1 MAEKNLNL
9 QNLDLSLLETLS
21 PAEKELALSIL
32 KEYAE
37 KGESSSLNDILLEDY
52 AEPPVDILT
61 FVDDYKYLGN
71 AWHDAQGNSKLYPYW
86 RKELVKIFPD
96 NLTTSVN
103 NAIFSGS
110 RGRGKEQPISSLVLS
125 DKGFIRMG
133 DVTLDTKVF
142 GCDGKLHPV
151 TGIYPQGVKDVYE
164 ITFSDGTTARCGL
177 EHLWKVVDMDH
188 MELHKNAPKEEV
200 LTTECLLNRSL
211 LSGRNRKFRYK
222 IPVCKPIKFER
233 KDTFISPYL
242 MGCLLGDGRFSGKH
256 YISITSADNLII
268 DIFKNELL
276 KNNYKLSPKKCKN
289 NKCIDFDILPIN
301 RGDKNKYVDEI
312 KKLNLLGTYSDTK
325 FIPDVYLYNDVESR
339 TALLQG
345 LLDTDGGLHKSKQ
358 RNGQISYSLE
368 FSTTSAKLRDD
379 VIWLVQ
385 SLGGTA
391 TYIRRASQYKDKH
404 DIIKKCLD
412 HYRIKIRLPE
422 EIIPFKLDRK
432 LIPYKNTTHI
442 QPYRYITRI
451 EKLDKKEECQCIM
464 VGSEEHLY
472 ITDNFIVTHNTEIA
486 VLIAAYLL
494 HRVLCLKDPVAH
506 FHLKPTE
513 KLVFAFMN
521 IKLDLAKEI
530 GIAKFQN
537 TIQSSPWF
545 LERGTLEGRT
555 KKMWVPKKF
564 NDQEAID
571 IKIGSQADDLIG
583 LPIYFC
589 FFDEVSFQ
597 KNKDVEKQKQKAND
611 AIDTAI
617 GGMKTRFVFKGKNP
631 TLLCLASSK
640 RSDKSF
646 LEEHMRKKL
655 KSEKDNVY
663 ISDGSVWEVKPKGTY
678 SEETFRIGLGNKFL
692 QSVVIPDEEPSEPY
706 IAKGYKIIEAPID
719 FKADFIDDI
728 DRALCDFAGISS
740 SSITKY
746 INGASVNQIITDR
759 IKNPFSREILEIG
772 DGPEDDTQ
780 YYNFFDINKIDPQL
794 RSKPL
799 FIHLDMSYTGD
810 MTGIAGVFIRGKK
823 HSLGELDQAK
833 DLFYSL
839 AFSVNIKAPK
849 GRHISFEKN
858 RNFIYWLK
866 EKGFNIKGITSDTFQ
881 SYDTGEALRAKGYPY
896 SVLSVDRVDT
906 NRVCIPYQYLRSTI
920 YEKRLEIY
928 EDKLLISELI
938 DLERNMDTGKI
949 DHPDGGCFTGDTK
962 VKLVDGRELSFFEL
976 IKEYEEGKINYVYSM
991 NLQSHKIEPKPIL
1004 KAWKTGENKSLIKLT
1019 FDNGECVECTPNHRF
1034 LLRNG
1039 VYIEAKDMLPGDSV
1053 MPLYTKYPTAGGLKN
1068 YRLYYEPFEDK
1079 WHFEHRQFAQKI
1091 LDEKYLVHH
1100 IDCNPDNNNPN
1111 NLVWCSKE
1119 LHIKIHQQMCTGAN
1133 SPEALQKKSQSI
1145 KNWHQLN
1152 KGSKKY
1158 LQRAEK
1164 TRNTL
1169 LKDNFE
1175 KYGHNASVDYQK
1187 HIKDIEQTFN
1197 VKWDALTTSERLSLG
1212 VKLAQIK
1219 DPTIQDKTVENLKR
1233 SHALGKFENA
1243 KKALQE
1249 CNDFNKQLKKLFPQ
1263 IDEEKFVEFFGFEYS
1278 SLEPRKRAPW
1288 INRYRQKL
1296 YELKNHKVV
1305 SIEYLDKKADVYD
1318 IEVADNHNFALA
1330 CGVFVHNCKD
1340 IADAT
1345 CGAIYNASKHAEE
1358 FAYDYGEQLE
1368 DVLRINGDSKEDDVK
1383 QLTIDLKNELL
1394 EMGQKRL
1401 NRRVHPSDA
1410 DQGTED
1416 YNLYDDIII
1425 I

>member
-21 PAEKELALSIL
+21 PAEQELALSIL

-151 TGIYPQGVKDVYE
+151 TGIYPQGVKDVYA

-177 EHLWKVVDMDH
+177 EHLWKVVDNVDAT
-188 MELHKNAPKEEV
+188 EKVLDTKALLEANLSLEKNDK
-200 LTTECLLNRSL
+200 
-211 LSGRNRKFRYK
+211 KFRYS
-222 IPVCKPIKFER
+222 IPVCKPIEFEER
-233 KDTFISPYL
+233 LTLLEPYQIATVTN
-242 MGCLLGDGRFSGKH
+242 H
-256 YISITSADNLII
+256 
-268 DIFKNELL
+268 
-276 KNNYKLSPKKCKN
+276 
-289 NKCIDFDILPIN
+289 
-301 RGDKNKYVDEI
+301 DKGIDEI
-312 KKLNLLGTYSDTK
+312 
-325 FIPDVYLYNDVESR
+325 YLHNSVKNRIE
-339 TALLQG
+339 LLQG
-345 LLDTDGGLHKSKQ
+345 YLDK
-358 RNGQISYSLE
+358 Y
-368 FSTTSAKLRDD
+368 AD
-379 VIWLVQ
+379 VIVQKNVVEFVCTNKSLNADITWLVQ
-385 SLGGTA
+385 SLGGITVN
-391 TYIRRASQYKDKH
+391 TDKNTL
-404 DIIKKCLD
+404 IIK
-412 HYRIKIRLPE
+412 LPG
-422 EIIPFKLDRK
+422 EIVPFKSK
-432 LIPYKNTTHI
+432 EKITNYKKIIHI
-442 QPYRYITRI
+442 QPYRYIARI

-555 KKMWVPKKF
+555 KKIWVPKKF

-611 AIDTAI
+611 AVDTAI

-810 MTGIAGVFIRGKK
+810 MTGIAGVFIKGKK

-881 SYDTGEALRAKGYPY
+881 AYDTGEALRAKGYPY

-949 DHPDGGCFTGDTK
+949 DHPDGG
-962 VKLVDGRELSFFEL
+962 L
-976 IKEYEEGKINYVYSM
+976 
-991 NLQSHKIEPKPIL
+991 
-1004 KAWKTGENKSLIKLT
+1004 
-1019 FDNGECVECTPNHRF
+1019 
-1034 LLRNG
+1034 
-1039 VYIEAKDMLPGDSV
+1039 
-1053 MPLYTKYPTAGGLKN
+1053 
-1068 YRLYYEPFEDK
+1068 
-1079 WHFEHRQFAQKI
+1079 
-1091 LDEKYLVHH
+1091 
-1100 IDCNPDNNNPN
+1100 
-1111 NLVWCSKE
+1111 
-1119 LHIKIHQQMCTGAN
+1119 
-1133 SPEALQKKSQSI
+1133 
-1145 KNWHQLN
+1145 
-1152 KGSKKY
+1152 
-1158 LQRAEK
+1158 
-1164 TRNTL
+1164 
-1169 LKDNFE
+1169 
-1175 KYGHNASVDYQK
+1175 
-1187 HIKDIEQTFN
+1187 
-1197 VKWDALTTSERLSLG
+1197 
-1212 VKLAQIK
+1212 
-1219 DPTIQDKTVENLKR
+1219 
-1233 SHALGKFENA
+1233 
-1243 KKALQE
+1243 
-1249 CNDFNKQLKKLFPQ
+1249 
-1263 IDEEKFVEFFGFEYS
+1263 
-1278 SLEPRKRAPW
+1278 
-1288 INRYRQKL
+1288 
-1296 YELKNHKVV
+1296 
-1305 SIEYLDKKADVYD
+1305 
-1318 IEVADNHNFALA
+1318 
-1330 CGVFVHNCKD
+1330 KD

-1368 DVLRINGDSKEDDVK
+1368 DVLRINGGSKEDDVK
-1383 QLTIDLKNELL
+1383 QLTIDLENELL

-1401 NRRVHPSDA
+1401 NKRVHPSDA

>member
-133 DVTLDTKVF
+133 DVTLNTKVF

-164 ITFSDGTTARCGL
+164 ITFSDDTTARCGL

-242 MGCLLGDGRFSGKH
+242 MGCLLGDGCFSGKH

-268 DIFKNELL
+268 DIFKKELL

-432 LIPYKNTTHI
+432 LIPYKNTMHV
-442 QPYRYITRI
+442 QPYRYIAHI

-555 KKMWVPKKF
+555 KKIWVPKKF

-583 LPIYFC
+583 LPIYFCLDGDTEILTSNGVSKIKNLVDKQIKVPTISDDSNIVLSNICSVKQTAESNIEYEIKLEDNTIIKCTPNHRFRLVDGSYKEAQNLNEDDDILSFTMLNRWNNKKEMLKIKSIKVNYLGKPKQYYDLINADPYNNFFIKTNSAYICSHNC

-810 MTGIAGVFIRGKK
+810 MTGIAGVFIKGKK

-949 DHPDGGCFTGDTK
+949 D
-962 VKLVDGRELSFFEL
+962 
-976 IKEYEEGKINYVYSM
+976 
-991 NLQSHKIEPKPIL
+991 QS
-1004 KAWKTGENKSLIKLT
+1004 
-1019 FDNGECVECTPNHRF
+1019 
-1034 LLRNG
+1034 
-1039 VYIEAKDMLPGDSV
+1039 
-1053 MPLYTKYPTAGGLKN
+1053 
-1068 YRLYYEPFEDK
+1068 YR
-1079 WHFEHRQFAQKI
+1079 
-1091 LDEKYLVHH
+1091 
-1100 IDCNPDNNNPN
+1100 
-1111 NLVWCSKE
+1111 S
-1119 LHIKIHQQMCTGAN
+1119 
-1133 SPEALQKKSQSI
+1133 SP
-1145 KNWHQLN
+1145 
-1152 KGSKKY
+1152 
-1158 LQRAEK
+1158 R
-1164 TRNTL
+1164 
-1169 LKDNFE
+1169 
-1175 KYGHNASVDYQK
+1175 
-1187 HIKDIEQTFN
+1187 
-1197 VKWDALTTSERLSLG
+1197 
-1212 VKLAQIK
+1212 
-1219 DPTIQDKTVENLKR
+1219 
-1233 SHALGKFENA
+1233 
-1243 KKALQE
+1243 
-1249 CNDFNKQLKKLFPQ
+1249 
-1263 IDEEKFVEFFGFEYS
+1263 
-1278 SLEPRKRAPW
+1278 
-1288 INRYRQKL
+1288 
-1296 YELKNHKVV
+1296 
-1305 SIEYLDKKADVYD
+1305 
-1318 IEVADNHNFALA
+1318 
-1330 CGVFVHNCKD
+1330 
-1340 IADAT
+1340 
-1345 CGAIYNASKHAEE
+1345 
-1358 FAYDYGEQLE
+1358 
-1368 DVLRINGDSKEDDVK
+1368 
-1383 QLTIDLKNELL
+1383 
-1394 EMGQKRL
+1394 
-1401 NRRVHPSDA
+1401 
-1410 DQGTED
+1410 
-1416 YNLYDDIII
+1416 
-1425 I
+1425 

>member
-222 IPVCKPIKFER
+222 IPVCKPIEFER

-242 MGCLLGDGRFSGKH
+242 MGCLLGDGCFSGKH

-432 LIPYKNTTHI
+432 LIPYKNTMHI
-442 QPYRYITRI
+442 QPYRYIAHI

-555 KKMWVPKKF
+555 KKIWVPKKF

-692 QSVVIPDEEPSEPY
+692 QSIVIPDEEPSEPY

-799 FIHLDMSYTGD
+799 FVHLDMSYTGD

-949 DHPDGGCFTGDTK
+949 DHPDGG
-962 VKLVDGRELSFFEL
+962 L
-976 IKEYEEGKINYVYSM
+976 
-991 NLQSHKIEPKPIL
+991 
-1004 KAWKTGENKSLIKLT
+1004 
-1019 FDNGECVECTPNHRF
+1019 
-1034 LLRNG
+1034 
-1039 VYIEAKDMLPGDSV
+1039 
-1053 MPLYTKYPTAGGLKN
+1053 
-1068 YRLYYEPFEDK
+1068 
-1079 WHFEHRQFAQKI
+1079 
-1091 LDEKYLVHH
+1091 
-1100 IDCNPDNNNPN
+1100 
-1111 NLVWCSKE
+1111 
-1119 LHIKIHQQMCTGAN
+1119 
-1133 SPEALQKKSQSI
+1133 
-1145 KNWHQLN
+1145 
-1152 KGSKKY
+1152 
-1158 LQRAEK
+1158 
-1164 TRNTL
+1164 
-1169 LKDNFE
+1169 
-1175 KYGHNASVDYQK
+1175 
-1187 HIKDIEQTFN
+1187 
-1197 VKWDALTTSERLSLG
+1197 
-1212 VKLAQIK
+1212 
-1219 DPTIQDKTVENLKR
+1219 
-1233 SHALGKFENA
+1233 
-1243 KKALQE
+1243 
-1249 CNDFNKQLKKLFPQ
+1249 
-1263 IDEEKFVEFFGFEYS
+1263 
-1278 SLEPRKRAPW
+1278 
-1288 INRYRQKL
+1288 
-1296 YELKNHKVV
+1296 
-1305 SIEYLDKKADVYD
+1305 
-1318 IEVADNHNFALA
+1318 
-1330 CGVFVHNCKD
+1330 KD

-1383 QLTIDLKNELL
+1383 QLTIDLENELL

>member
-211 LSGRNRKFRYK
+211 LSSRNRKFRYK

-242 MGCLLGDGRFSGKH
+242 MGCLLGDGCFSGKH

-358 RNGQISYSLE
+358 RNRQISYSLE

-432 LIPYKNTTHI
+432 LIPYKNTAHI

-472 ITDNFIVTHNTEIA
+472 ITNNFIVTHNTEIA

-555 KKMWVPKKF
+555 KKIWVPKKF
-564 NDQEAID
+564 NGQEAID

-692 QSVVIPDEEPSEPY
+692 QSIVIPDEEPSEPY

-746 INGASVNQIITDR
+746 INGASVNQIVTDR

-949 DHPDGGCFTGDTK
+949 DHPDGG
-962 VKLVDGRELSFFEL
+962 L
-976 IKEYEEGKINYVYSM
+976 
-991 NLQSHKIEPKPIL
+991 
-1004 KAWKTGENKSLIKLT
+1004 
-1019 FDNGECVECTPNHRF
+1019 
-1034 LLRNG
+1034 
-1039 VYIEAKDMLPGDSV
+1039 
-1053 MPLYTKYPTAGGLKN
+1053 
-1068 YRLYYEPFEDK
+1068 
-1079 WHFEHRQFAQKI
+1079 
-1091 LDEKYLVHH
+1091 
-1100 IDCNPDNNNPN
+1100 
-1111 NLVWCSKE
+1111 
-1119 LHIKIHQQMCTGAN
+1119 
-1133 SPEALQKKSQSI
+1133 
-1145 KNWHQLN
+1145 
-1152 KGSKKY
+1152 
-1158 LQRAEK
+1158 
-1164 TRNTL
+1164 
-1169 LKDNFE
+1169 
-1175 KYGHNASVDYQK
+1175 
-1187 HIKDIEQTFN
+1187 
-1197 VKWDALTTSERLSLG
+1197 
-1212 VKLAQIK
+1212 
-1219 DPTIQDKTVENLKR
+1219 
-1233 SHALGKFENA
+1233 
-1243 KKALQE
+1243 
-1249 CNDFNKQLKKLFPQ
+1249 
-1263 IDEEKFVEFFGFEYS
+1263 
-1278 SLEPRKRAPW
+1278 
-1288 INRYRQKL
+1288 
-1296 YELKNHKVV
+1296 
-1305 SIEYLDKKADVYD
+1305 
-1318 IEVADNHNFALA
+1318 
-1330 CGVFVHNCKD
+1330 KD

-1383 QLTIDLKNELL
+1383 QLTIDLENELL

>member
-242 MGCLLGDGRFSGKH
+242 MGCLLGDGCFSGKH

-368 FSTTSAKLRDD
+368 FSTTSTKLRDD

-432 LIPYKNTTHI
+432 LIPYKNTAHI

-472 ITDNFIVTHNTEIA
+472 ITNNFIVTHNTEIA

-506 FHLKPTE
+506 FQLKPTE

-555 KKMWVPKKF
+555 KKIWVPKKF
-564 NDQEAID
+564 NGQEAID

-611 AIDTAI
+611 AVDTAI

-799 FIHLDMSYTGD
+799 FVHLDMSYTGD

-949 DHPDGGCFTGDTK
+949 DHPDGG
-962 VKLVDGRELSFFEL
+962 L
-976 IKEYEEGKINYVYSM
+976 
-991 NLQSHKIEPKPIL
+991 
-1004 KAWKTGENKSLIKLT
+1004 
-1019 FDNGECVECTPNHRF
+1019 
-1034 LLRNG
+1034 
-1039 VYIEAKDMLPGDSV
+1039 
-1053 MPLYTKYPTAGGLKN
+1053 
-1068 YRLYYEPFEDK
+1068 
-1079 WHFEHRQFAQKI
+1079 
-1091 LDEKYLVHH
+1091 
-1100 IDCNPDNNNPN
+1100 
-1111 NLVWCSKE
+1111 
-1119 LHIKIHQQMCTGAN
+1119 
-1133 SPEALQKKSQSI
+1133 
-1145 KNWHQLN
+1145 
-1152 KGSKKY
+1152 
-1158 LQRAEK
+1158 
-1164 TRNTL
+1164 
-1169 LKDNFE
+1169 
-1175 KYGHNASVDYQK
+1175 
-1187 HIKDIEQTFN
+1187 
-1197 VKWDALTTSERLSLG
+1197 
-1212 VKLAQIK
+1212 
-1219 DPTIQDKTVENLKR
+1219 
-1233 SHALGKFENA
+1233 
-1243 KKALQE
+1243 
-1249 CNDFNKQLKKLFPQ
+1249 
-1263 IDEEKFVEFFGFEYS
+1263 
-1278 SLEPRKRAPW
+1278 
-1288 INRYRQKL
+1288 
-1296 YELKNHKVV
+1296 
-1305 SIEYLDKKADVYD
+1305 
-1318 IEVADNHNFALA
+1318 
-1330 CGVFVHNCKD
+1330 KD

-1368 DVLRINGDSKEDDVK
+1368 DVLRINGNSKEDDVK
-1383 QLTIDLKNELL
+1383 QLTIDLENELL

>member
-21 PAEKELALSIL
+21 PAEQELALSIL

-242 MGCLLGDGRFSGKH
+242 MGCLLGDGCFSGKH

-432 LIPYKNTTHI
+432 LIPYKNTAHV
-442 QPYRYITRI
+442 QPYRYIARI

-521 IKLDLAKEI
+521 IKLDLAEEI

-692 QSVVIPDEEPSEPY
+692 QSIVIPDEEPSEPY

-949 DHPDGGCFTGDTK
+949 DHPDGG
-962 VKLVDGRELSFFEL
+962 
-976 IKEYEEGKINYVYSM
+976 
-991 NLQSHKIEPKPIL
+991 
-1004 KAWKTGENKSLIKLT
+1004 
-1019 FDNGECVECTPNHRF
+1019 
-1034 LLRNG
+1034 
-1039 VYIEAKDMLPGDSV
+1039 
-1053 MPLYTKYPTAGGLKN
+1053 
-1068 YRLYYEPFEDK
+1068 
-1079 WHFEHRQFAQKI
+1079 
-1091 LDEKYLVHH
+1091 
-1100 IDCNPDNNNPN
+1100 
-1111 NLVWCSKE
+1111 
-1119 LHIKIHQQMCTGAN
+1119 
-1133 SPEALQKKSQSI
+1133 
-1145 KNWHQLN
+1145 
-1152 KGSKKY
+1152 
-1158 LQRAEK
+1158 
-1164 TRNTL
+1164 
-1169 LKDNFE
+1169 LKD
-1175 KYGHNASVDYQK
+1175 V
-1187 HIKDIEQTFN
+1187 
-1197 VKWDALTTSERLSLG
+1197 
-1212 VKLAQIK
+1212 
-1219 DPTIQDKTVENLKR
+1219 
-1233 SHALGKFENA
+1233 
-1243 KKALQE
+1243 
-1249 CNDFNKQLKKLFPQ
+1249 
-1263 IDEEKFVEFFGFEYS
+1263 
-1278 SLEPRKRAPW
+1278 
-1288 INRYRQKL
+1288 
-1296 YELKNHKVV
+1296 
-1305 SIEYLDKKADVYD
+1305 
-1318 IEVADNHNFALA
+1318 
-1330 CGVFVHNCKD
+1330 
-1340 IADAT
+1340 ADAT

-1383 QLTIDLKNELL
+1383 QLTIDLENELL

>member
-233 KDTFISPYL
+233 TDTFISPYL
-242 MGCLLGDGRFSGKH
+242 MGCLLGDGCFSGKH
-256 YISITSADNLII
+256 YISITSTDNLII

-432 LIPYKNTTHI
+432 LIPYKNTAHI
-442 QPYRYITRI
+442 QPYRYIARI

-506 FHLKPTE
+506 FQLKPTE

-521 IKLDLAKEI
+521 IKLDLAKET

-555 KKMWVPKKF
+555 KKIWVPKKF
-564 NDQEAID
+564 NGQEAID

-597 KNKDVEKQKQKAND
+597 KNRDVEKQKQKAND

-678 SEETFRIGLGNKFL
+678 SEKTFRIGLGNKFL

-746 INGASVNQIITDR
+746 INGASVNQIVTDR

-772 DGPEDDTQ
+772 DGPEDDAQ

-799 FIHLDMSYTGD
+799 FVHLDMSYTGD

-949 DHPDGGCFTGDTK
+949 DHPDGG
-962 VKLVDGRELSFFEL
+962 L
-976 IKEYEEGKINYVYSM
+976 
-991 NLQSHKIEPKPIL
+991 
-1004 KAWKTGENKSLIKLT
+1004 
-1019 FDNGECVECTPNHRF
+1019 
-1034 LLRNG
+1034 
-1039 VYIEAKDMLPGDSV
+1039 
-1053 MPLYTKYPTAGGLKN
+1053 
-1068 YRLYYEPFEDK
+1068 
-1079 WHFEHRQFAQKI
+1079 
-1091 LDEKYLVHH
+1091 
-1100 IDCNPDNNNPN
+1100 
-1111 NLVWCSKE
+1111 
-1119 LHIKIHQQMCTGAN
+1119 
-1133 SPEALQKKSQSI
+1133 
-1145 KNWHQLN
+1145 
-1152 KGSKKY
+1152 
-1158 LQRAEK
+1158 
-1164 TRNTL
+1164 
-1169 LKDNFE
+1169 
-1175 KYGHNASVDYQK
+1175 
-1187 HIKDIEQTFN
+1187 
-1197 VKWDALTTSERLSLG
+1197 
-1212 VKLAQIK
+1212 
-1219 DPTIQDKTVENLKR
+1219 
-1233 SHALGKFENA
+1233 
-1243 KKALQE
+1243 
-1249 CNDFNKQLKKLFPQ
+1249 
-1263 IDEEKFVEFFGFEYS
+1263 
-1278 SLEPRKRAPW
+1278 
-1288 INRYRQKL
+1288 
-1296 YELKNHKVV
+1296 
-1305 SIEYLDKKADVYD
+1305 
-1318 IEVADNHNFALA
+1318 
-1330 CGVFVHNCKD
+1330 KD

-1368 DVLRINGDSKEDDVK
+1368 DVLRINGGSKEDDVK
-1383 QLTIDLKNELL
+1383 QLTIDLENELL

>member
-21 PAEKELALSIL
+21 PAEQELALSIL

-133 DVTLDTKVF
+133 DVNLDTKVF

-222 IPVCKPIKFER
+222 IPVCKPIEFER
-233 KDTFISPYL
+233 KNTFISPYL
-242 MGCLLGDGRFSGKH
+242 MGCLLGDGCFSGKH

-432 LIPYKNTTHI
+432 LIPYKNTAHV
-442 QPYRYITRI
+442 QPYRYIARI

-589 FFDEVSFQ
+589 LDGDTEILTSNGVSKI
-597 KNKDVEKQKQKAND
+597 KNLVDKQIK
-611 AIDTAI
+611 
-617 GGMKTRFVFKGKNP
+617 VP
-631 TLLCLASSK
+631 T
-640 RSDKSF
+640 
-646 LEEHMRKKL
+646 
-655 KSEKDNVY
+655 
-663 ISDGSVWEVKPKGTY
+663 ISDDS
-678 SEETFRIGLGNKFL
+678 
-692 QSVVIPDEEPSEPY
+692 
-706 IAKGYKIIEAPID
+706 
-719 FKADFIDDI
+719 
-728 DRALCDFAGISS
+728 
-740 SSITKY
+740 
-746 INGASVNQIITDR
+746 
-759 IKNPFSREILEIG
+759 
-772 DGPEDDTQ
+772 
-780 YYNFFDINKIDPQL
+780 
-794 RSKPL
+794 
-799 FIHLDMSYTGD
+799 
-810 MTGIAGVFIRGKK
+810 
-823 HSLGELDQAK
+823 
-833 DLFYSL
+833 
-839 AFSVNIKAPK
+839 NI
-849 GRHISFEKN
+849 
-858 RNFIYWLK
+858 
-866 EKGFNIKGITSDTFQ
+866 
-881 SYDTGEALRAKGYPY
+881 
-896 SVLSVDRVDT
+896 VLS
-906 NRVCIPYQYLRSTI
+906 NICS
-920 YEKRLEIY
+920 
-928 EDKLLISELI
+928 
-938 DLERNMDTGKI
+938 
-949 DHPDGGCFTGDTK
+949 
-962 VKLVDGRELSFFEL
+962 VKQTTESN
-976 IKEYEEGKINYVYSM
+976 IEYE
-991 NLQSHKIEPKPIL
+991 
-1004 KAWKTGENKSLIKLT
+1004 IKLE
-1019 FDNGECVECTPNHRF
+1019 DNTIIKCTPNHRF
-1034 LLRNG
+1034 RLVDGSYKEAQNLNEDDDILSFTPYG
-1039 VYIEAKDMLPGDSV
+1039 YIYKTTNLVNNKIYIGQ
-1053 MPLYTKYPTAGGLKN
+1053 
-1068 YRLYYEPFEDK
+1068 
-1079 WHFEHRQFAQKI
+1079 HRGAY
-1091 LDEKYLVHH
+1091 LDENYL
-1100 IDCNPDNNNPN
+1100 
-1111 NLVWCSKE
+1111 
-1119 LHIKIHQQMCTGAN
+1119 
-1133 SPEALQKKSQSI
+1133 
-1145 KNWHQLN
+1145 
-1152 KGSKKY
+1152 GSGK
-1158 LQRAEK
+1158 
-1164 TRNTL
+1164 L
-1169 LKDNFE
+1169 LAAAIN
-1175 KYGHNASVDYQK
+1175 KYG
-1187 HIKDIEQTFN
+1187 
-1197 VKWDALTTSERLSLG
+1197 
-1212 VKLAQIK
+1212 
-1219 DPTIQDKTVENLKR
+1219 
-1233 SHALGKFENA
+1233 
-1243 KKALQE
+1243 
-1249 CNDFNKQLKKLFPQ
+1249 
-1263 IDEEKFVEFFGFEYS
+1263 
-1278 SLEPRKRAPW
+1278 
-1288 INRYRQKL
+1288 
-1296 YELKNHKVV
+1296 
-1305 SIEYLDKKADVYD
+1305 
-1318 IEVADNHNFALA
+1318 
-1330 CGVFVHNCKD
+1330 
-1340 IADAT
+1340 
-1345 CGAIYNASKHAEE
+1345 
-1358 FAYDYGEQLE
+1358 
-1368 DVLRINGDSKEDDVK
+1368 KESFK
-1383 QLTIDLKNELL
+1383 CELL
-1394 EMGQKRL
+1394 ELCADKMALDQKEKEYIKKYNSQNNEIGYNISEGGQGGDLGPVARSHISESLRGIPKSLEHRKKLSEANKGKRL
-1401 NRRVHPSDA
+1401 PESQKEKISKGNKGKILSAETKEKMSVSAKKLSHHNYKTDKGKVVVTNGFEIKYIDKQSSLPEGYIYGNCKTAVSHNMTNYYNDEEAKKKKSESHKGIRNAMYGKGYLRSGGNNTNAHTRYFYKEYVFECRKDLVNFLKQNVDPKISINLIRCIEK
-1410 DQGTED
+1410 GTYKKPTELK
-1416 YNLYDDIII
+1416 YSELIQLLRWETK
-1425 I
+1425 

>member
-242 MGCLLGDGRFSGKH
+242 MGCLLGDGCFSGKH

-391 TYIRRASQYKDKH
+391 TYIKRASQYKDKH

-432 LIPYKNTTHI
+432 LTPYKNTTHI
-442 QPYRYITRI
+442 QPYRYIARI

-506 FHLKPTE
+506 FQLKPTE

-555 KKMWVPKKF
+555 KKIWVPKKF
-564 NDQEAID
+564 NGQEAID

-611 AIDTAI
+611 AVDTAI

-799 FIHLDMSYTGD
+799 FVHLDMSYTGD

-881 SYDTGEALRAKGYPY
+881 AYDTGEALRAKGYPY

-1053 MPLYTKYPTAGGLKN
+1053 MPLYTKYPATGGLKN

-1111 NLVWCSKE
+1111 NLIWCSKE

-1152 KGSKKY
+1152 KGSEKY

-1219 DPTIQDKTVENLKR
+1219 DPTIQDKIVENLKK

-1243 KKALQE
+1243 KKALQK

-1383 QLTIDLKNELL
+1383 QLTIDLENELL

>member
-21 PAEKELALSIL
+21 PAEQELALSIL

-110 RGRGKEQPISSLVLS
+110 RGRGK
-125 DKGFIRMG
+125 
-133 DVTLDTKVF
+133 
-142 GCDGKLHPV
+142 
-151 TGIYPQGVKDVYE
+151 
-164 ITFSDGTTARCGL
+164 
-177 EHLWKVVDMDH
+177 
-188 MELHKNAPKEEV
+188 
-200 LTTECLLNRSL
+200 
-211 LSGRNRKFRYK
+211 
-222 IPVCKPIKFER
+222 
-233 KDTFISPYL
+233 
-242 MGCLLGDGRFSGKH
+242 
-256 YISITSADNLII
+256 
-268 DIFKNELL
+268 
-276 KNNYKLSPKKCKN
+276 
-289 NKCIDFDILPIN
+289 
-301 RGDKNKYVDEI
+301 
-312 KKLNLLGTYSDTK
+312 
-325 FIPDVYLYNDVESR
+325 
-339 TALLQG
+339 
-345 LLDTDGGLHKSKQ
+345 
-358 RNGQISYSLE
+358 
-368 FSTTSAKLRDD
+368 
-379 VIWLVQ
+379 
-385 SLGGTA
+385 
-391 TYIRRASQYKDKH
+391 
-404 DIIKKCLD
+404 
-412 HYRIKIRLPE
+412 
-422 EIIPFKLDRK
+422 
-432 LIPYKNTTHI
+432 
-442 QPYRYITRI
+442 
-451 EKLDKKEECQCIM
+451 
-464 VGSEEHLY
+464 
-472 ITDNFIVTHNTEIA
+472 TEIA

-506 FHLKPTE
+506 FRLKPTE

-555 KKMWVPKKF
+555 KKIWVPKKF
-564 NDQEAID
+564 NGQEAID

-617 GGMKTRFVFKGKNP
+617 GGMKTRFIFKGKNP

-949 DHPDGGCFTGDTK
+949 DHPDGG
-962 VKLVDGRELSFFEL
+962 L
-976 IKEYEEGKINYVYSM
+976 
-991 NLQSHKIEPKPIL
+991 
-1004 KAWKTGENKSLIKLT
+1004 
-1019 FDNGECVECTPNHRF
+1019 
-1034 LLRNG
+1034 
-1039 VYIEAKDMLPGDSV
+1039 
-1053 MPLYTKYPTAGGLKN
+1053 
-1068 YRLYYEPFEDK
+1068 
-1079 WHFEHRQFAQKI
+1079 
-1091 LDEKYLVHH
+1091 
-1100 IDCNPDNNNPN
+1100 
-1111 NLVWCSKE
+1111 
-1119 LHIKIHQQMCTGAN
+1119 
-1133 SPEALQKKSQSI
+1133 
-1145 KNWHQLN
+1145 
-1152 KGSKKY
+1152 
-1158 LQRAEK
+1158 
-1164 TRNTL
+1164 
-1169 LKDNFE
+1169 
-1175 KYGHNASVDYQK
+1175 
-1187 HIKDIEQTFN
+1187 
-1197 VKWDALTTSERLSLG
+1197 
-1212 VKLAQIK
+1212 
-1219 DPTIQDKTVENLKR
+1219 
-1233 SHALGKFENA
+1233 
-1243 KKALQE
+1243 
-1249 CNDFNKQLKKLFPQ
+1249 
-1263 IDEEKFVEFFGFEYS
+1263 
-1278 SLEPRKRAPW
+1278 
-1288 INRYRQKL
+1288 
-1296 YELKNHKVV
+1296 
-1305 SIEYLDKKADVYD
+1305 
-1318 IEVADNHNFALA
+1318 
-1330 CGVFVHNCKD
+1330 KD

-1383 QLTIDLKNELL
+1383 QLTIDLENELL